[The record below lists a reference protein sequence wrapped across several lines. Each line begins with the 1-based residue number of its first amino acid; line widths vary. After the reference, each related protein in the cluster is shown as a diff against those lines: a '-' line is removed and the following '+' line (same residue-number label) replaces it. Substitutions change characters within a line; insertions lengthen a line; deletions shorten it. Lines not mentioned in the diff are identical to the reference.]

1 MTTSDNIFVRV
12 ARPGDLESL
21 VEFNLAM
28 ARETEDKSLD
38 RATLTSGV
46 SYLLQNPLYGFYVV
60 AENRTAIDSEVV
72 GSLMITYEWSDW
84 RNALFWWVQSVY
96 VKPLYRRRGVY
107 RALYAEVKDRA
118 ASERGVCGFR
128 LYVEKENTVAQ
139 QTYRKLGMEESHYLM
154 FEEGCDFASQRV

>member
-1 MTTSDNIFVRV
+1 MSTSDNIVVRV
-12 ARPGDLESL
+12 ARVDDLESL

-46 SYLLQNPLYGFYVV
+46 SHLLQNPLYGFYVV
-60 AENRTAIDSEVV
+60 AENATASEVV

-107 RALYAEVKDRA
+107 RALYSEVKDRA
-118 ASERGVCGFR
+118 AAERGVCGFR
-128 LYVEKENTVAQ
+128 LYVEKENTIAQ
-139 QTYRKLGMEESHYLM
+139 QTYRRLGMDESHYLM
-154 FEEGCDFASQRV
+154 FEEGCDFASQNV